1 MATSSAALQF
11 VCRSETDVLE
21 SVALLLGETP
31 LPRCVC
37 PVCRQPVILVR
48 PRSRVHAPYARHAH
62 GTTCASRTLESAAHE
77 GTKALLMAAFA
88 PLTPT
93 AGPTPVYVRL
103 QGPTPSPGGSPEHV
117 FLLSWTE
124 TATEVSPPPTDL
136 DLALPPRLDFA
147 LLRPESRQEP
157 HRVALAIEV
166 CDHHPVNGL
175 KAAALAAA
183 RIPWI
188 EIQAVTV
195 AAPMAA
201 PEGQT
206 GQPPQ
211 GSPAASPSVIPLS
224 TPPSTPLGT
233 PRWGSR
239 ENPLVAIAWGGP
251 GLPAPPPRPS
261 VASNRRLRF

>member
-11 VCRSETDVLE
+11 VCRSETDALE

-48 PRSRVHAPYARHAH
+48 PRLRVHAPYARHAH
-62 GTTCASRTLESAAHE
+62 GTACAARTLESAAHE
-77 GTKALLMAAFA
+77 GTKALLTAAFA

-147 LLRPESRQEP
+147 LLRPESRQDP

-175 KAAALAAA
+175 KAAALAAS

-188 EIQAVTV
+188 EIPAVAV
-195 AAPMAA
+195 AA

-211 GSPAASPSVIPLS
+211 GSPAASLSVA
-224 TPPSTPLGT
+224 PPST

-239 ENPLVAIAWGGP
+239 EHPLVAIAWGGP